1 MARRYWLGDDR
12 PVAARS
18 YHLSIKR
25 SIDRSR
31 SLTRARS
38 LSSPLQVATLKLN
51 ATENAAVFD
60 GETKIVP
67 SLKAPGFCNMQ
78 VEGAKFP
85 DISSKNSIKLVAR
98 SAVAYGGWKFSFG
111 PAPRHGFFD
120 TYKTDFNITVAD
132 EWQTIILP
140 YNSFS
145 SAWSDTTGQP
155 TTPCSKAHPEVC
167 PDASHLAKLNSMEI
181 SAEGVAGKFHLEV
194 KAISATTTK

>member
-1 MARRYWLGDDR
+1 
-12 PVAARS
+12 
-18 YHLSIKR
+18 
-25 SIDRSR
+25 
-31 SLTRARS
+31 
-38 LSSPLQVATLKLN
+38 
-51 ATENAAVFD
+51 
-60 GETKIVP
+60 
-67 SLKAPGFCNMQ
+67 MQ